1 VSLSAWLAGNDEGG
15 SYRQN
20 VKYAVNSGEKYGKLT
35 IIGEVRKVARA
46 PEI

>member
-1 VSLSAWLAGNDEGG
+1 MTRAEVTV
-15 SYRQN
+15 RI